1 MLMVIFGAGASYDS
15 MPSRPP
21 SIYPRSAIESRP
33 PLAEELFL
41 DSGFFAEALSRFSD
55 CHPIVPYLQN
65 VPQGKTLE
73 HTLETL
79 RSEAKTDPTRKRQL
93 AAVQYYLH
101 FMLWECERHWN
112 DVAGGITNYVT
123 LLDQLRRSCG
133 AGDTVGLVTF
143 NYDRMIESALLSIG
157 VRMESLPQYIS
168 QDAFKLFKLHGSV
181 HWGREVETP
190 IDNVESRN
198 VWTIVRELIQRA
210 DELRIST
217 RFHIVQDHTI
227 GKIGNMPL
235 FPAIAIPVETKEEFE
250 CPRDHLE
257 CLRTLLP
264 TVTKILIVGWR
275 GTEYNFL
282 NLLKE
287 SLTEEVPTLVV
298 AENKAAASEVV
309 ERIQGVGVQVI
320 ASLSGSGFSGF
331 VVNREAEEFLRR

>member
-1 MLMVIFGAGASYDS
+1 MIMVIFGAGASYDS
-15 MPSRPP
+15 VPSLPP
-21 SIYPRSAIESRP
+21 YSHPRSTLDCRP

-41 DSGFFAEALSRFSD
+41 DSSFFAEALSRFSD

-65 VPQGKTLE
+65 VPAGKTIE

-79 RSEAKTDPTRKRQL
+79 RSEAETDPKRKRQL

-101 FMLWECERHWN
+101 FMLWECERRWH
-112 DVAGGITNYVT
+112 DVTFGITNYVT

-133 AGDTVGLVTF
+133 AGDTVSIVTF

-157 VRMESLPQYIS
+157 VRMELLPQYIS
-168 QDAFKLFKLHGSV
+168 HDAFKLFKLHGSV

-198 VWTIVRELIQRA
+198 VWQISRELIQRA
-210 DELRIST
+210 NELKIST
-217 RFHIVQDHTI
+217 RFHIVQEHPI
-227 GKIGNMPL
+227 GKIGDIPL

-250 CPRDHLE
+250 CPKDHLE

-282 NLLKE
+282 DLLKE

-298 AENKAAASEVV
+298 AEKKSAAEEVIDRMQ
-309 ERIQGVGVQVI
+309 EAGVQVI
-320 ASLSGSGFSGF
+320 GELVHNGFTGF
-331 VVNREAEEFLRR
+331 VVNREAEDFFRR